1 MVVSFN
7 GKTLHLLFKFKALM
21 KKILY
26 IPILFTI
33 SVLLFSC
40 ETKVDLNAEY
50 KDITVVYGLINPNDS
65 VHYVKINKVFLPEDG
80 ANANTLAANQANFN
94 YAADELT
101 ATVVEIN
108 ASNGN
113 VIKTFNLVRTENE
126 IPKDDGVFDNSVNV
140 LYKFIE
146 PAINRNNIYQLKI
159 YNSKLDKEIT
169 SETLI
174 VGNSTVNSPTPQ
186 QPINFWTGAP
196 NNGGFVNRT
205 ITVSTGKNI
214 GRIQAKLIFNY
225 TNHFVASSG
234 IPPQPQKVIMN
245 LGEVKTVNSIE
256 GNETIEWTMEGA
268 TFFDNITSSVPT
280 TLADLSHR
288 ELGNINLEFVI
299 AGTELNVFMEVSEP
313 SNTVNQEKP
322 SYTNIENGLGIFSS
336 RETYFWFS
344 TRDNNNNEININ
356 SATIN
361 KLGTL
366 GLSFCFG
373 NSTTSDYMCPQ

>member
-7 GKTLHLLFKFKALM
+7 GKILHLLFKFKTVM
-21 KKILY
+21 KHSFY
-26 IPILFTI
+26 IYIIFAI
-33 SVLLFSC
+33 SALLFSC

-65 VHYVKINKVFLPEDG
+65 VHYIKINKVFLPDDG
-80 ANANTLAANQANFN
+80 VNANTLAANQANFN

-101 ATVVEIN
+101 ATVEEIH
-108 ASNGN
+108 ATNGN
-113 VIKTFNLVRTENE
+113 VLKTFNLVRTENE
-126 IPKDDGVFDNSVNV
+126 VPKNDGVFDNSVNV

-146 PAINRNNIYQLKI
+146 PAINRGNTYRLKI

-174 VGNSTVNSPTPQ
+174 VGATIVSSPTPP
-186 QPINFWTGAP
+186 QPINFWTGTP
-196 NNGGFVNRT
+196 NNGGFVNRN

-225 TNHFVASSG
+225 TNHFIASSG
-234 IPPQPQKVIMN
+234 IPAQPQKVIMN

-268 TFFDNITSSVPT
+268 TFFDNITAAVPA
-280 TLADLSHR
+280 TLANLSHR

-299 AGTELNVFMEVSEP
+299 AGTELNVYMEVAEP
-313 SNTVNQEKP
+313 SNTVNQDKP

-336 RETYFWFS
+336 RETHFWFANPAS
-344 TRDNNNNEININ
+344 NNIN
-356 SATIN
+356 LNPSTIN
-361 KLGTL
+361 KLSTI

-373 NSTTSDYMCPQ
+373 STQPDYMCPQ